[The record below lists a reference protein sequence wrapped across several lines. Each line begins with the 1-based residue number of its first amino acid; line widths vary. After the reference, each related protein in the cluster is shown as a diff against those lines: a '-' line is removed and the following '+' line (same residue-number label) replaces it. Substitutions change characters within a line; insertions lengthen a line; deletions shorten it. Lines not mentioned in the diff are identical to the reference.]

1 MESLY
6 PDVEEVAKLTEEEVG
21 EIVERYKAKYHL
33 DTVLEVRG
41 FLKRLIEA

>member
-1 MESLY
+1 MPEDSITI
-6 PDVEEVAKLTEEEVG
+6 KVG
-21 EIVERYKAKYHL
+21 HAASKAKYHL